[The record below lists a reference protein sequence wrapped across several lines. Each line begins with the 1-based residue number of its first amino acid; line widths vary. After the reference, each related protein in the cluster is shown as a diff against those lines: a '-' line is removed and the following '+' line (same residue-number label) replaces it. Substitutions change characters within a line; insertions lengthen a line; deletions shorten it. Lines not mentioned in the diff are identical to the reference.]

1 MFVRVSFYHVI
12 IISLSLVYFLILI
25 FSFLRTPQKSVRNSA
40 NTTRIYY
47 FKITTMDKT
56 LRSSSSLPYAQVPS
70 DFVSYRP
77 VSEGDIVAIA
87 EIESNSYPE
96 DEKASLET
104 LRYRCEHA
112 GELFLV
118 ATEGSGN
125 EIIGYVCGTCVK
137 ENETLTAETMGSKH
151 EPDGA
156 VLCVHSV
163 CVKESKRRRGEGGK
177 LLQTYLMYLKARN
190 NDRKRENKSELKSVR
205 LLCKEHMIPFYEKA
219 GFTLLGESDVQHG
232 KDKWFDCSHAF
243 DEEED

>member
-1 MFVRVSFYHVI
+1 
-12 IISLSLVYFLILI
+12 
-25 FSFLRTPQKSVRNSA
+25 
-40 NTTRIYY
+40 
-47 FKITTMDKT
+47 MDKT
-56 LRSSSSLPYAQVPS
+56 LRSSSSSSSLPYAQVPS

-77 VSEGDIVAIA
+77 VSEGDIDAIA

-104 LRYRCEHA
+104 LRYRCAEA

-125 EIIGYVCGTCVK
+125 EIIGYVCGTCVN